1 MGEFR
6 IENNFTLEDFIEMEE
21 IEHTYF
27 LEENITPAR
36 EVLKWYE
43 KNSYTCI
50 GIRNK
55 ENRIVASVNILPLKK
70 EIFDDIYHNQFKEAD
85 ITEEQIEIY
94 EENKSYYL
102 YLSAISIKKEYR
114 NNIIL
119 FKMLLKSII
128 KMFEELERKEIKIEA
143 LLAEAST
150 IHGEKICTRMLKMR
164 YIESTNHESDIYYLE
179 GENIEKI
186 INLVKKMLEKGES
199 K

>member
-1 MGEFR
+1 MEQLK
-6 IENNFTLEDFIEMEE
+6 IENTFTLEDFIDMEE

-27 LEENITPAR
+27 LEENITPAK
-36 EVLKWYE
+36 EVLKWYQ
-43 KNSYTCI
+43 KNPYTCI

-55 ENRIVASVNILPLKK
+55 ENKIVASVNILPLKK
-70 EIFDDIYHNQFKEAD
+70 EIFEAIYHNQFKEAD

-114 NNIIL
+114 NNRTR
-119 FKMLLKSII
+119 FKMLLKSIVQ
-128 KMFEELERKEIKIEA
+128 MYEELERKQIKIEE

-150 IHGEKICTRMLKMR
+150 IHGEKICTRMLNMK

-179 GENIEKI
+179 GKNIEKI
-186 INLVKKMLEKGES
+186 IKQVKKMLEK
-199 K
+199 